1 MHKGV
6 DVKNWMSGDPVS
18 VEAAASAL
26 EALEL
31 MLNHGIRHL
40 AVLDSGRCVVGVLSL
55 DDLRAVLPF
64 PVRQRVMPSPK
75 ERMLAREW
83 SVNDVMTPAPATVGE
98 GASLAEAAQR
108 MATLR
113 IGCLPVVDEAGH
125 LAGIL
130 SETDVLHALATAL
143 WSDEVRERR
152 AGGESQD

>member
-1 MHKGV
+1 MHRGV

-18 VEAAASAL
+18 VDFDASAL

-31 MLNHGIRHL
+31 MLNRGIRHL
-40 AVLDSGRCVVGVLSL
+40 AVLDSGRCVVGVISF

-64 PVRQRVMPSPK
+64 AVRMGVMPSPQ
-75 ERMLAREW
+75 ERELAREW
-83 SVNDVMTPAPATVGE
+83 NVAGVMTPNPETVGE
-98 GASLAEAAQR
+98 DASLSEAAQR

-113 IGCLPVVDEAGH
+113 IGCLPVVDPEGH

-152 AGGESQD
+152 AGGEEQD